1 MNALVYCFSNCFT
14 MNFIKNKINEGRRE
28 VTDERVKILP
38 LKRLCLGECQ
48 FIRMKHIWVIMDIRE
63 YAIVLPT

>member
-1 MNALVYCFSNCFT
+1 

-48 FIRMKHIWVIMDIRE
+48 LIGMKHIWVIMDIRD
-63 YAIVLPT
+63 YVSILPT